1 MYIPPKVKEPDKS
14 GIYYDFIPD
23 VKYTV
28 TDFSILANASDSHG
42 SFKQAPILNYER
54 EKAFWDD
61 WLNEWVRNG
70 CLPRRSHQE
79 VSSAAP
85 EIVHRQR
92 NLDPIVP
99 REVNI
104 VKLPNDAFTYLP
116 QQTLGDHMPLD
127 YKIYKY
133 RATLGGIYLEVY
145 SMTDLLFCAGVPWTM
160 DLIAHLDLAVVRDWK
175 RRKKRDR
182 QRGK

>member
-14 GIYYDFIPD
+14 GIYYDYIPD

-28 TDFSILANASDSHG
+28 TDFSTLANASDSYG
-42 SFKQAPILNYER
+42 SFQPAYVLDYTR

-61 WLNEWVRNG
+61 WLKRWEENG
-70 CLPRRSHQE
+70 CQLQGSHQE
-79 VSSAAP
+79 VSSPAP
-85 EIVHRQR
+85 QIIEKAKI
-92 NLDPIVP
+92 LEPIVP
-99 REVNI
+99 REVSVI
-104 VKLPNDAFTYLP
+104 KLPKDAFTYLP
-116 QQTLGDHMPLD
+116 RETLGDHMPLD

-145 SMTDLLFCAGVPWTM
+145 AMTDLLFCAGVPWTM

-175 RRKKRDR
+175 RRKEEDR
-182 QRGK
+182 RRGK